1 MERVEKNELAR
12 LHRELAAKEQELEI
26 CRAQLSQ
33 MRCVAYENQ
42 EKAEL
47 LLAQWRSMRRLPVVR
62 DEDWPLLYL
71 YVELRYPKFEC
82 RLRNAVGHLIQSEYR
97 LCLLIRLGF
106 VKNLELGA
114 LLGIEPRSVI
124 KYKQRLRQRVV
135 TGQELPQQGW
145 LQQFIVHLVQEKE

>member
-1 MERVEKNELAR
+1 MERVEKNELVR
-12 LHRELAAKEQELEI
+12 LRRELAAKEQELEI

-62 DEDWPLLYL
+62 DADWPLLYL

-97 LCLLIRLGF
+97 LCLLICLGF
-106 VKNLELGA
+106 VKNQELGA

-135 TGQELPQQGW
+135 IGQELPQQGW
-145 LQQFIVHLVQEKE
+145 LQLFIAHLVQEKE